1 MKIEVKTFNQLTNK
15 ELYKVLDLRNKVF
28 IVEQNCVYLDT
39 DNKDY
44 KSHHFMIWDKD
55 QKLMGYS
62 RILPPGIAYSDYC
75 SIGRVITSKENRGSG
90 LGQKLMKMVVEQTKL
105 LYPDTFIKIE
115 AQSYLINFY
124 KSFGFE
130 PIGDDYM
137 LDGILHREMI
147 LA

>member
-1 MKIEVKTFNQLTNK
+1 MCIR
-15 ELYKVLDLRNKVF
+15 DR
-28 IVEQNCVYLDT
+28 
-39 DNKDY
+39 
-44 KSHHFMIWDKD
+44 
-55 QKLMGYS
+55 
-62 RILPPGIAYSDYC
+62 
-75 SIGRVITSKENRGSG
+75 
-90 LGQKLMKMVVEQTKL
+90 VVEQTKL